1 MSPEW
6 IWLAAAV
13 VYAAFRAW
21 YDNWRGPIRPDEIEA
36 YLARVEGTSTGEVND
51 VAVLRRFLE
60 KDDGREFV
68 MLNLVRLA
76 PEPVSHPTT
85 GEPTSAGSLIRAY
98 MGGFLPTLLRH
109 GGVPLLQARK
119 IGPYVDAWG
128 VEPDPGWTI
137 VGCMRY
143 RSRRDMIELVTESR
157 FLATHGFKIAALPNT
172 LSFPTRYELSGF
184 LGPRIW
190 IALVLALMAAL
201 THLVIG

>member
-6 IWLAAAV
+6 IWLAAAL

-21 YDNWRGPIRPDEIEA
+21 YDNWRGPIRPDEIDA
-36 YLARVEGTSTGEVND
+36 YLARVEGTPMAEVND
-51 VAVLRRFLE
+51 VASLRRFLE

-76 PEPVSHPTT
+76 PEPVPHPETE
-85 GEPTSAGSLIRAY
+85 EPTPAASLLRAY
-98 MGGFLPTLLRH
+98 LGGFLPTLLRH

-143 RSRRDMIELVTESR
+143 RSRRDMIELATDPR
-157 FLATHGFKIAALPNT
+157 FIATHGFKIAALPNT
-172 LSFPTRYELSGF
+172 FSFPSRYALSGS
-184 LGPRIW
+184 LGPRVW
-190 IALVLALMAAL
+190 VALVLALLAAL
-201 THLVIG
+201 GHLLVH